1 LANAS
6 TPGRWAF
13 LHGGFATPFSTS
25 MGKPSANAEQRK
37 LKFGDDPS
45 ERIDAQEDHKQADE
59 K

>member
-1 LANAS
+1 
-6 TPGRWAF
+6 
-13 LHGGFATPFSTS
+13 